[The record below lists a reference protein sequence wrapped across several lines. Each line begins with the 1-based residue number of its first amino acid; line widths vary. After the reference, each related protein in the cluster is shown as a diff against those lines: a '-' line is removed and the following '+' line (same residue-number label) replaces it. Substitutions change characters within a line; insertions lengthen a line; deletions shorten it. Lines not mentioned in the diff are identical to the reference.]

1 VIVGGPVLM
10 LLGMFVAWLLPGIIL
25 GDLAL
30 LVLMGIGRAIDKD
43 AGPGK

>member
-1 VIVGGPVLM
+1 M

-25 GDLAL
+25 GGLAL
-30 LVLMGIGRAIDKD
+30 LILMAIGRATGKD